1 MKAIVLLLALL
12 GLYLPVSFGQ
22 DDTPVVDGEA
32 EEINEEKVVVLTK
45 DNFDTVTKENQQ
57 TLVRLVFLR

>member
-1 MKAIVLLLALL
+1 MKVILLLLALL
-12 GLYLPVSFGQ
+12 GLYLPVSSGQ

-45 DNFDTVTKENQQ
+45 DNFDTVIKENQQ
-57 TLVRLVFLR
+57 TLVRMACLR